1 MPGRELYASSN
12 GDVWHLQRDPE
23 TGHAFVRHTAN
34 AASGGSV
41 TDIGLSA
48 FLGPSRNGP
57 EHQARW
63 RPIGTLIAEE
73 ADSPP
78 TQMA

>member
-1 MPGRELYASSN
+1 MPGRELYASPN

-23 TGHAFVRHTAN
+23 TGHTFVRHTAN

-41 TDIGLSA
+41 TDIGLLA

-57 EHQARW
+57 EHQALW
-63 RPIGTLIAEE
+63 RLIATLTDGE
-73 ADSPP
+73 AGPPP
-78 TQMA
+78 TQLA